1 MEKENLNLQNGDFND
16 KNNSKIKPEANSEV
30 EKTDYNSIESQIDNV
45 GIKTAE
51 ELNDSL
57 ETKKIEKIYY
67 ANIMRRNPNHGGTWY
82 IKIIGATYD
91 VAFPKEYAW
100 DYDYNVYLLITVER
114 LSDNRLKLTCK
125 DKEIVVGLSYFER
138 RPESIGENIINKI
151 LNIVGYEI
159 DNAREIQRYF

>member
-67 ANIMRRNPNHGGTWY
+67 ANIMRRNPNHGGT
-82 IKIIGATYD
+82 
-91 VAFPKEYAW
+91 
-100 DYDYNVYLLITVER
+100 
-114 LSDNRLKLTCK
+114 
-125 DKEIVVGLSYFER
+125 
-138 RPESIGENIINKI
+138 
-151 LNIVGYEI
+151 
-159 DNAREIQRYF
+159 